1 MEACRTCK
9 PWGGERPKRA
19 AENQTKRNRE
29 SFSVTIALVRALVRL
44 SGPEVDVLRKCVGTV
59 TIGQTPRD
67 DVVPQLR
74 TILGDQIEI
83 VETGALD
90 GLSEQTIKDGTA
102 SSEGALLVTRLR
114 GGLEIHVR
122 QGFLTPRLQQCVTS
136 LQDRVHLILVLCTG
150 DFPPLESDLPV
161 LFPGPLVR
169 NTVRGLGLAS
179 VGIMTPNVGQIADQ
193 QERWNGVVPR
203 VVVETAS
210 PYASPEGLSD
220 AARRLRDAR
229 IDAAVMDC
237 VGYTRVMKQT
247 VRTIL
252 GKPVL
257 AATSLLARIVAEMLD
272 G

>member
-1 MEACRTCK
+1 M
-9 PWGGERPKRA
+9 
-19 AENQTKRNRE
+19 
-29 SFSVTIALVRALVRL
+29 
-44 SGPEVDVLRKCVGTV
+44 LRRRVGTV

-74 TILGDQIEI
+74 AILGDQIEI

-90 GLSEQTIKDGTA
+90 GLSEKAIKDGAA

-114 GGLEIHVR
+114 GGREIHLR
-122 QGFLTPRLQQCVTS
+122 KGFLIPRLQQCVSS

-169 NTVRGLGLAS
+169 NTVRGLGWAS
-179 VGIMTPNVGQIADQ
+179 LGVLTPSAGQIADQ
-193 QERWNGVVPR
+193 QERWNGVAHR
-203 VVVETAS
+203 VVVEPAS
-210 PYASPEGLSD
+210 PYASPEGLSE
-220 AARRLRDAR
+220 AACRLRDAR

-257 AATSLLARIVAEMLD
+257 AATSLIARVIAEMLD

>member
-1 MEACRTCK
+1 M
-9 PWGGERPKRA
+9 
-19 AENQTKRNRE
+19 
-29 SFSVTIALVRALVRL
+29 
-44 SGPEVDVLRKCVGTV
+44 LRRCVGTV

-74 TILGDQIEI
+74 TLLGDHIEI

-90 GLSEQTIKDGTA
+90 GLSEQAIKDGA
-102 SSEGALLVTRLR
+102 ESSEGALLVTRLR
-114 GGLEIHVR
+114 GGVEIHL
-122 QGFLTPRLQQCVTS
+122 QEGFLIPRLQQCVTA

-150 DFPPLESDLPV
+150 DFPSLESDLPV
-161 LFPGPLVR
+161 VFPGPLVR
-169 NTVRGLGLAS
+169 NTVRGLGWAS
-179 VGIMTPNVGQIADQ
+179 LGIMTPAAGQIADQ
-193 QERWNGVVPR
+193 QERWKGVAPR
-203 VVVETAS
+203 VVVESAS
-210 PYASPEGLSD
+210 PYGSPEGLSE

>member
-1 MEACRTCK
+1 M
-9 PWGGERPKRA
+9 
-19 AENQTKRNRE
+19 
-29 SFSVTIALVRALVRL
+29 
-44 SGPEVDVLRKCVGTV
+44 LRKCVGTV

-83 VETGALD
+83 AETGALD
-90 GLSEQTIKDGTA
+90 GLSEQYIEDGTA

-122 QGFLTPRLQQCVTS
+122 EGFLTPRLQQCVTS

-179 VGIMTPNVGQIADQ
+179 VGIMTPNVGQVADQ
-193 QERWNGVVPR
+193 QERWNGVAPR

-210 PYASPEGLSD
+210 PYASPEGISE

-229 IDAAVMDC
+229 VDAAVMDC

-252 GKPVL
+252 GIPVL
-257 AATSLLARIVAEMLD
+257 AATSLVARIVAEMLD